1 MTARTVARRPD
12 VKKFDVD
19 INNKEQMGRMF
30 DIVEVYMEFKGYSTN
45 RLELGKQWMIS
56 NVYREDLDEI
66 IKIME
71 RGNNSKVE
79 RHNDSK

>member
-1 MTARTVARRPD
+1 
-12 VKKFDVD
+12 
-19 INNKEQMGRMF
+19 MF